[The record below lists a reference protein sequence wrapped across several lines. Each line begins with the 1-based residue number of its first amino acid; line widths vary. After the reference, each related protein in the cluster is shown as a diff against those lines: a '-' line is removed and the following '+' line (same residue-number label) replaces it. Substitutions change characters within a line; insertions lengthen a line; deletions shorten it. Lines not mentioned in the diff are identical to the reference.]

1 MSEIK
6 VKKQVVEVRKVDD
19 EKVSKVIF
27 SDNAVDIKTFER
39 EIKQPLFTKRKG
51 NVWVNND
58 TGEIVKG
65 KKNTSGIRSRGS
77 LSKTFSKMR
86 TIIRH
91 NFVGDK
97 SETFLTLTF
106 DRKIDDTKDLEVEFD
121 NFWDRY
127 SRWNKGIDFRV
138 LVVVEPLDV
147 RDFHFHCLIKRLDG
161 KRLYSEQKK
170 LLELWGN
177 GSVWI
182 ERLYDSKWLGVY
194 LSSLYIKKKQDKL
207 KFYPIGLQVYRKRGK
222 FENMNKFDM
231 KHGEVVKMSEDM
243 DYRLDEI
250 KSFELI
256 DEESNKVINQF
267 TEEYWLKR
275 KGK

>member
-65 KKNTSGIRSRGS
+65 KKNTSGMRSRGS

-207 KFYPIGLQVYRKRGK
+207 KFYPIGLQIYRKRGK